1 MSQARRPTG
10 TEALAYNP
18 VNELNRLSQQMTQ
31 LFDEPWPAVPALF
44 GKDGYV
50 PQVDVEESDDAY
62 TIELDLPGVDK
73 DDIDIEV
80 AGRRLV
86 VSGERKEKERV
97 GVLRRQTRT
106 VGRFRFEVALPD
118 QVEGDGIDASM
129 RDGVLR
135 LRVPK
140 KTGEQRRRIEV
151 K

>member
-1 MSQARRPTG
+1 M
-10 TEALAYNP
+10 
-18 VNELNRLSQQMTQ
+18 
-31 LFDEPWPAVPALF
+31 
-44 GKDGYV
+44 
-50 PQVDVEESDDAY
+50 EESDDAY